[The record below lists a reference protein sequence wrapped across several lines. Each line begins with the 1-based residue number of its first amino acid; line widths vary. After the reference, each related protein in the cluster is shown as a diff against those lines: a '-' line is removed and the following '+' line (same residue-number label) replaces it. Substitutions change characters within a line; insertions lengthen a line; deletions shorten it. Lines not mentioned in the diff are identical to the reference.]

1 MKYLLVEASNQPD
14 DIPLK
19 SYHQLDSSDSETRK
33 IEIFKDGS
41 VGWADGDTE
50 VQSTRLARELFPTIE
65 EIAEDADF
73 SPKEIT
79 SEEFEN
85 AWIKYVS
92 L

>member
-1 MKYLLVEASNQPD
+1 MKYLVVEAHNQPD

-19 SYHQLDSSDSETRK
+19 SYHQLDASESETRK

-41 VGWADGDTE
+41 IGWAYENVE
-50 VQSTRLARELFPTIE
+50 VHSTRLAQELFPTIA

-85 AWIKYVS
+85 AWIQYVS
-92 L
+92 P